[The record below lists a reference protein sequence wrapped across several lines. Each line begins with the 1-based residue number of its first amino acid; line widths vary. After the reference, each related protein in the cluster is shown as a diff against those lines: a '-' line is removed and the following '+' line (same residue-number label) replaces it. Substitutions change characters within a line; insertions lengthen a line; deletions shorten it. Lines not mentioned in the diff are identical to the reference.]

1 MFLTSGEYRRPL
13 AQALTGVL
21 FVDLGDAWGSRS
33 AFQFTDPTLQTRFR
47 QHSGFSPHA
56 AVGLGLRVTTPI
68 GPIRLD
74 YGYGSEGGRLHFSI
88 DHSF

>member
-1 MFLTSGEYRRPL
+1 M
-13 AQALTGVL
+13 
-21 FVDLGDAWGSRS
+21 GDAWGTESGFLF
-33 AFQFTDPTLQTRFR
+33 ADPTLQTRYR
-47 QHSGFSPHA
+47 QHKNFSPQP

-88 DHSF
+88 GHSF